1 VRVLIEI
8 SALGAF
14 DLRFATKSLRMLNR
28 VA

>member
-1 VRVLIEI
+1 VFIEI

-14 DLRFATKSLRMLNR
+14 DLRFAKKSLRMLAR